1 VVSDTKRKQK
11 ASDGKSGWRVR
22 FAMCES
28 AIRKQDEYV
37 FKHVPRFVDAVVQ
50 ETENRIQEAI
60 KNNELAIGKYGKRN
74 VDPLRFL
81 CDQGCP
87 RRELLYLLGMCENR
101 GVANSLK
108 LTGFDSES
116 LNNLLDDVRAVAD
129 NLWTLSGYEFGAY
142 LEIEERSTLF
152 SLLRVPEMLREYA
165 SLIEHAV
172 DFIGGKSD
180 FYLHLARARLLG
192 FVKMHTGK
200 PYDVHVARL
209 LSVMLGD
216 EYGNVNHRVWR
227 DKFENTLAHYQP
239 DPDDSQTLRAKKT
252 LLECHAAIFYRM
264 NILNPGKQYLRKNRF
279 TVLRPQ

>member
-1 VVSDTKRKQK
+1 MSDKKRKQK
-11 ASDGKSGWRVR
+11 PSDGNSGWRVR

-37 FKHVPRFVDAVVQ
+37 FKHVPRFVNAVVL

-60 KNNELAIGKYGKRN
+60 KNNELAIGKFGKRN
-74 VDPLRFL
+74 VDPLKFL

-108 LTGFDSES
+108 MTGFDSES
-116 LNNLLDDVRAVAD
+116 LKKLLDGIHVVAD
-129 NLWTLSGYEFGAY
+129 SLWTISGNEFGSF
-142 LEIEERSTLF
+142 LEMEERSTLF
-152 SLLRVPEMLREYA
+152 SFLYLPEMLREYA
-165 SLIEHAV
+165 SLIEHTV
-172 DFIGGKSD
+172 EFIGGKSD
-180 FYLHLARARLLG
+180 FYLHLARARLLS

-200 PYDVHVARL
+200 PHDVHVARL
-209 LSVMLGD
+209 LSVMLGAD
-216 EYGNVNHRVWR
+216 YGNVNHRVWR
-227 DKFENTLAHYQP
+227 DKLEKVLLDYQP
-239 DPDDSQTLRAKKT
+239 NPADSPSLRAKKT
-252 LLECHAAIFYRM
+252 LLECRAAIFYRM